1 VPDKKA
7 VLVIAAH
14 PDDEVLGCG
23 ATIARLAGEG
33 HDVYIAILAEGITSR
48 FAERK
53 DADAGLL
60 TRLHQDCRNVASILG
75 AKDVSLYGLPDNR
88 MDTVALLDVV
98 KIVEDLVERLKPS
111 DIYTHH
117 PGDLNV
123 DHQVTFRAVMTAT
136 RPMPGQPVR
145 NVYTFEVMS
154 STEWAFQ
161 HFAPEFRPNV
171 FMDVAT
177 TLETKIRAMSVYES
191 EARPFPHPRS
201 ADSLRAYARRWG
213 SVSGC
218 EAAEAFELIRS
229 VR

>member
-1 VPDKKA
+1 
-7 VLVIAAH
+7 
-14 PDDEVLGCG
+14 
-23 ATIARLAGEG
+23 
-33 HDVYIAILAEGITSR
+33 
-48 FAERK
+48 
-53 DADAGLL
+53 
-60 TRLHQDCRNVASILG
+60 
-75 AKDVSLYGLPDNR
+75 
-88 MDTVALLDVV
+88 MDTVALLDVI
-98 KIVEDLVERLKPS
+98 KIVEDLVERHKPS

-161 HFAPEFRPNV
+161 HIAPEFRPNV

-218 EAAEAFELIRS
+218 EAVEAFELIRS